1 MENLLLSSNGSTIWL
16 WIVLAIILFV
26 VILIFALVPV
36 GVWFRCLVSGTHVGI
51 FKLIGMKLRKVNV
64 NMVVDSYINARK
76 AGLDIDINDLET
88 HAMAGGNVNSVV
100 AALISAHSAKIDLP
114 VDVAKAID
122 LAGRD
127 VLKAVK
133 DSVTPK
139 VIKTPVISAVAK
151 NGIELRVLAKVTVKT
166 NLNKLVGGAG
176 EETIISRVGE
186 GIVTTIGST
195 ETYQEVLENPDS
207 ISKVI
212 LEKGLDDG
220 TAFQILSIDIADIDV
235 GNNIG
240 AELKKSRA
248 QAEKEIAQAKA
259 EERKAMA
266 IAQEQEMRARVQA
279 MRANVVEAEAKVPV
293 AMAEAFKNGK
303 LGVMDYYRL
312 QNIQADT
319 NMRNSLF
326 KSSDDVTPN
335 ALPPKPE
342 KDDGSKNQ

>member
-1 MENLLLSSNGSTIWL
+1 MNLLLDGVSIGI
-16 WIVLAIILFV
+16 WIVLAAVLFVIILTFAFV
-26 VILIFALVPV
+26 PMNL
-36 GVWFRCLVSGTHVGI
+36 WFRCLVSGTYVNM
-51 FKLIGMKLRKVNV
+51 FKLVGMRLRKVNTG
-64 NMVVDSYINARK
+64 MVVNAYINAKK
-76 AGLDIDINDLET
+76 AGLDINIDDLET
-88 HAMAGGNVNSVV
+88 HAMAGGNVSLVV
-100 AALISAHSAKIDLP
+100 AALISAHSAKINLP
-114 VDVAKAID
+114 VEVAKAID

-133 DSVTPK
+133 ESVTPK

-151 NGIELRVLAKVTVKT
+151 DGIELRVLAKVTVKT

-186 GIVTTIGST
+186 GIVTTIGSA
-195 ETYQEVLENPDS
+195 ETHEQVLENPDS
-207 ISKVI
+207 ISKLV
-212 LEKGLDDG
+212 LDKGLDDG

-240 AELKKSRA
+240 AELKKTQA

-279 MRANVVEAEAKVPV
+279 MKANVVQNEAKVP
-293 AMAEAFKNGK
+293 EAIAQAFTEGK

-319 NMRNSLF
+319 NMRNNLVG
-326 KSSDDVTPN
+326 KKQQNED
-335 ALPPKPE
+335 
-342 KDDGSKNQ
+342 DDGGQN

>member
-1 MENLLLSSNGSTIWL
+1 MMNLLLAASQIWV
-16 WIVLAIILFV
+16 WVIVGIIIFLLILLFAI
-26 VILIFALVPV
+26 VPV
-36 GVWFRCLVSGTHVGI
+36 NLWFRCLVSGTYVGI
-51 FKLIGMKLRKVNV
+51 FKLVGMKLRKVNA
-64 NMVVDSYINARK
+64 NMVVDAYINAKK
-76 AGLDIDINDLET
+76 AGLDINIDDLET

-100 AALISAHSAKIDLP
+100 AALISAHSAKINLP
-114 VDVAKAID
+114 VEVAKAID

-133 DSVTPK
+133 ESVTPK
-139 VIKTPVISAVAK
+139 VIKTPVISAMAK

-186 GIVTTIGST
+186 GIVTTIGSS
-195 ETYQEVLENPDS
+195 ETHQQVLENPDS
-207 ISKVI
+207 ISKVV

-235 GNNIG
+235 GDNIG
-240 AELKKSRA
+240 AELKKSQA

-266 IAQEQEMRARVQA
+266 IAEEQEMRARVQA
-279 MRANVVEAEAKVPV
+279 MRANVVQAEAKVPE
-293 AMAEAFKNGK
+293 AMANAFVNGK

-319 NMRNSLF
+319 KMRNNLIG
-326 KSSDDVTPN
+326 KKSDDDQEPATDN
-335 ALPPKPE
+335 GE
-342 KDDGSKNQ
+342 N